1 MKRTILC
8 IDLKSFYATCE
19 CILLNKDPFT
29 TPLVVANYK
38 QGMGAITLAITPALK
53 KLGIKS
59 RTRLFLIPKD
69 IKYEI
74 IMPKMSHYIEMSK
87 KVISIYLDF
96 VSKDDLHVYSIDE
109 SFLDVT
115 HYLKYYNMTDL
126 ELGKYIMD
134 TIYKKTKLYA
144 TCGIGENMFLAKAA
158 MDNESKKNKDS
169 IAKWELCN
177 IENTLWK
184 LDLIDMWGI
193 GKNME
198 KRLNEL
204 KIYNVYELAHANKDY
219 LINKLGIIGEE
230 LWLHA
235 NGFDDAIISENDY
248 IVKNTSYANSQ
259 ILFKDY
265 SKQEIY
271 LIIYETLEILTKRLR
286 KNNKMCKRLS
296 LTIGYSKIINDG
308 FNRHVTLDNYT
319 KNIDELY
326 DNAIM
331 LFNKFYLDSYPIRK
345 VGISLSII
353 KSQNEFQT
361 NLFNNSNKLKDK
373 EKISNSIDKID
384 DKYGKNTI
392 VKASALLNNSTII
405 ERGKKIGGHNA

>member
-158 MDNESKKNKDS
+158 MDNEAKKNKDS